1 VCPGFIDTDMLRGV
15 PEHVREK
22 LLARVPL
29 GRFGESEEIARG
41 VLYLVGDGEYI
52 TGTCLNIN
60 GGLYM

>member
-1 VCPGFIDTDMLRGV
+1 MLRGV

-41 VLYLVGDGEYI
+41 VLYLVRDGEYI